1 MCFESAFF
9 RKGSVIDLPSLQL
22 LPKHLRTSSNFCC
35 SCLQFS
41 TQPPRIVRTLVFL
54 IFLDRYICLF
64 SFDFYAGKI
73 LEVGLFF
80 LYLHLHIRM
89 HTPTKTKTINAR
101 ICNGI
106 LTKKIEKQFFIVIL
120 IRSFTHNNNFI
131 RFKSIRFPYPA
142 TSFVF

>member
-1 MCFESAFF
+1 MTLRQNQAKNWIKNKIKRQKCVLNQHFFAMVLSLIYLASSSSQSISGPPQIFAVAAFNF
-9 RKGSVIDLPSLQL
+9 RRSLPELSG
-22 LPKHLRTSSNFCC
+22 
-35 SCLQFS
+35 
-41 TQPPRIVRTLVFL
+41 VRTLVFW

-101 ICNGI
+101 NCNGI
-106 LTKKIEKQFFIVIL
+106 STKKIEK
-120 IRSFTHNNNFI
+120 
-131 RFKSIRFPYPA
+131 
-142 TSFVF
+142 